1 MPARLRVAPAALD
14 AIPAA
19 LLAALAAVM
28 SLAASAREACAGEPD
43 TYGFGSRASALGG
56 AVSADAAD
64 VSGNYYNPAAI
75 VSAPGLT
82 LTLGYTTQHNDLR
95 IDDRDTGVAAV
106 HGLTGGLVAPGK
118 LAGIPFAFGVGAFLP
133 DTGLSRIK
141 ALRQETP
148 RWAVYDERASIL
160 FLASNLAIRPVL
172 WLEIGGGVAFL
183 ATTRGKFAISGT
195 ADALHP
201 YDSQLRHEVDADL
214 TTVRYPQA
222 GARIKLPSFGYLG
235 LVYRGES
242 KLKLSLDAHL
252 SGSVNFAGIDVPL
265 RYDLASRTTSA
276 FLPQQVVA
284 GLSYQDAPG
293 LRIDF
298 DLTFV
303 NWAAYESPTA
313 ETKAHLAVDLPK
325 GLPIAL
331 PPDPKPTAVM
341 PPAFE
346 NRFVPRIGIEYLVY
360 TWGAPRVVRGHA
372 EPRPVLEI
380 PLRFGYV
387 YERSPVP
394 PQTGVLNFVD
404 ADRHTFSLG
413 VAVTLNALSAVF
425 PGSMHLD
432 VHGQLSVLPTRVTR
446 KTNPADFIGD
456 YRAGGAMQGVGTTLT
471 AVF

>member
-1 MPARLRVAPAALD
+1 MLARLRVATASERVAVSTLTAL
-14 AIPAA
+14 AF
-19 LLAALAAVM
+19 LAALAA
-28 SLAASAREACAGEPD
+28 LPGEARAGEPD

-82 LTLGYTTQHNDLR
+82 LTLGYTYQHNDLR

-106 HGLTGGLVAPGK
+106 HGLTGGLVAPGEI
-118 LAGIPFAFGVGAFLP
+118 AGIPFAFGVGAFLP

-148 RWAVYDERASIL
+148 RWAIYDERASIL
-160 FLASNLAIRPVL
+160 FLAVNLAVRPVS
-172 WLEIGGGVAFL
+172 WLELGGGLAFL
-183 ATTRGKFAISGT
+183 ATTRGKFEIEGT
-195 ADALHP
+195 ADVLHP

-214 TTVRYPQA
+214 TTVRYPQV
-222 GARIKLPSFGYLG
+222 GARIKIPSFGYLG

-242 KLKLSLDAHL
+242 KLKLALDAHL
-252 SGSVNFAGIDVPL
+252 AGNVNFAGIDVPL
-265 RYDLASRTTSA
+265 LYDLASRTTSA
-276 FLPQQVVA
+276 FLPQQVALGV
-284 GLSYQDAPG
+284 SFQETPG

-313 ETKAHLAVDLPK
+313 ETRAHLNVDVPK
-325 GLPIAL
+325 GLPITL
-331 PPDPKPTAVM
+331 PPDPKPTVVI

-346 NRFVPRIGIEYLVY
+346 NRFVPRIGIEYLAY
-360 TWGAPRVVRGHA
+360 TWGAPHVVRGHA
-372 EPRPVLEI
+372 EPRPTLEI

-387 YERSPVP
+387 FERSPVP
-394 PQTGVLNFVD
+394 PQTGLLNFVD
-404 ADRHTFSLG
+404 ADRHTFSVG
-413 VAVTLNALSAVF
+413 GAITLNALSAVF
-425 PGSMHLD
+425 PGSLHLD